1 MNDTLYHHGILG
13 QKWGVRRFQN
23 EDGSLTPAGEKRY
36 GANIDGAQNK
46 LQIAKKQY
54 DSARK
59 QYTLR
64 PTETSLKAYRKTMGR
79 YEVAKSNL
87 KNEKI
92 KERLNKEKNKS
103 KHGLKLEEYY
113 RKKGMSDEEAAIAA
127 YKRAKTEKIIGITA
141 GLTVASAA
149 VFVAHKHYKNSVDGF
164 IKEGTVLSRVTTDGD
179 SSVHDAFYASL
190 KKSDNSKYVGTY
202 GTQLRERGNDVFQKK
217 INVNKGIKVASNKNA
232 LKSLRQLSEN
242 DTSFNDNLKS
252 ELSKLQS
259 SMSVHNSTPK
269 QRNAVNKAIKSLN
282 AGKTDQ
288 NVLNALNY
296 NLVSR
301 TDSTKKFYNQ
311 LNKNG
316 YGAIQ
321 DINDQKLS
329 GFGTKMPY
337 VVFNSDVS
345 VSSVRKLGLDEIQKE
360 YSKNVLKM
368 KYKSMAPQI
377 AVGAAAIAGISG
389 FNGLTKK
396 KNNDRIVEDYR
407 KKHPDSKMSYNDILL
422 NYYQ

>member
-23 EDGSLTPAGEKRY
+23 EDGSLTPAGAKRY
-36 GANIDGAQNK
+36 GVNIDEAQNK

-64 PTETSLKAYRKTMGR
+64 PTATSLKAYQKTIGR

-92 KERLNKEKNKS
+92 KERLNNEKNKS
-103 KHGLKLEEYY
+103 KHRLKLEEHY
-113 RKKGMSDEEAAIAA
+113 RKKGMTDEEAAIAA

-141 GLTVASAA
+141 GLTIASVAA
-149 VFVAHKHYKNSVDGF
+149 FVAHKQYEKNVDKF
-164 IKEGTVLSRVTTDGD
+164 IKDGTLLSRVTTDSD

-190 KKSDNSKYVGTY
+190 KKGDNSKYVGIY
-202 GTQLRERGNDVFQKK
+202 GTQLKNGGNDVFQKK
-217 INVNKGIKVASNKNA
+217 IRVNNGIKVASNKSAMNA
-232 LKSLRQLSEN
+232 LKQLSEN
-242 DTSFNDNLKS
+242 DSSFNNNLKN
-252 ELSKLQS
+252 ELTNARAI
-259 SMSVHNSTPK
+259 MNDFNSTPK
-269 QRNAVNKAIKSLN
+269 QRRVLEKGIESLKRGKS
-282 AGKTDQ
+282 DQ
-288 NVLNALNY
+288 NVLNALNL

-301 TDSTKKFYNQ
+301 TDSTKKFYDQ
-311 LNKNG
+311 LSKNG

-329 GFGTKMPY
+329 GFGTKMPL

-345 VSSVRKLGLDEIQKE
+345 VSSVRKLGESEIQKA
-360 YSKNVLKM
+360 YNNNLLKTSM
-368 KYKSMAPQI
+368 KSMAPQI

-396 KNNDRIVEDYR
+396 KNNDRIVEEYR
-407 KKHPDSKMSYNDILL
+407 KKHLDSKMSYNDILL